1 MSHTDGTEE
10 QTYEWYESYEWQ
22 TSNKMSDLLLFL
34 SWALSSV
41 SSHHIV
47 PHKYIQI
54 LSHSNITLGYSLNA
68 VPIGTLTASLKSSIE
83 GGFHLPVLSL

>member
-10 QTYEWYESYEWQ
+10 QTYEWYEWQ
-22 TSNKMSDLLLFL
+22 TSKMSDLLLFL
-34 SWALSSV
+34 SWSLSSV

-54 LSHSNITLGYSLNA
+54 LSHSNITLGHSLDA
-68 VPIGTLTASLKSSIE
+68 VPIGTLTASLKSFIE
-83 GGFHLPVLSL
+83 GGFHPPVLSL